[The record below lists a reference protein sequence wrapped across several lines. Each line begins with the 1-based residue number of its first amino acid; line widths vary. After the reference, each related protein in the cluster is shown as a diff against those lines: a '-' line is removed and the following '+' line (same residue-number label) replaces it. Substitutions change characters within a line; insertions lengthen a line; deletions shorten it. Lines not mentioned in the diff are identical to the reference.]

1 MTTPPSRWRDSAM
14 NLAISVLVIALMLYI
29 AARLIEAVLPVL
41 IGVGIVALLG
51 FGGWSVYQFRRS
63 RW

>member
-1 MTTPPSRWRDSAM
+1 MPPSHWLDRLLHAALVL
-14 NLAISVLVIALMLYI
+14 LAIAVLLYI

-41 IGVGIVALLG
+41 IGAGIVVLVG
-51 FGGWSVYQFRRS
+51 FVSWSLYQFWRS